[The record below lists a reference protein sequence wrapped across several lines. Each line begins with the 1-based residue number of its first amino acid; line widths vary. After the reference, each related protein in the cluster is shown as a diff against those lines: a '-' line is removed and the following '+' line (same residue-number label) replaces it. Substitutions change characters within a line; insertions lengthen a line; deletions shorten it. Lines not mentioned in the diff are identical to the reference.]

1 MSDSNHDQGFKIGDV
16 LRVSCPPART
26 HVAEVS
32 QFYVSVEW
40 PWAQIDPESEI
51 LWNGRVAIPRN
62 ADSHDWV
69 IGLFRTD
76 PEPWHLEAGDTCR
89 VGIPERLVRVI
100 DIGHYDP
107 PADVGWLPRPHTML
121 IVLPAEYS
129 FPPVRDDDGET
140 IDLES
145 AAPIRLELVSRG

>member
-1 MSDSNHDQGFKIGDV
+1 MSEATRDQAFSVGDV
-16 LRVSCPPART
+16 LRVSCPSAKA

-32 QFYVSVEW
+32 QFYVSIEW
-40 PWAQIDPESEI
+40 PWAKVDPNSAIE
-51 LWNGRVAIPRN
+51 WNGRVAIPRN
-62 ADSHDWV
+62 KDSHEWAV
-69 IGLFRTD
+69 GLFRTA
-76 PEPWHLEAGDTCR
+76 PEPWHLEAGDTCH

-121 IVLPAEYS
+121 IVLPADHAHD
-129 FPPVRDDDGET
+129 PVRDDDGET

-145 AAPIRLELVSRG
+145 AAPIKIELVSRG